1 MKHKSDDYKI
11 SAVKYYLKNK
21 DNIRKTCK
29 IFDCSKISLQRCI
42 DRYKTTKNITRKNR
56 TPISYKINKDQVKTA
71 VNMIDKNEQLTM
83 DELLFSIYIYMFVSL
98 SASYA
103 GNACAVRQSII
114 KYTTNSNETQ
124 FFDWLVTSMKS
135 VNQILENT
143 PIIFESNYIYPNPSN
158 TTSINFKNFDL
169 LTSHHDIHELNDNS
183 INEIT
188 EKYIRRK
195 ERLIKT
201 IKEQNK
207 INFIRYCKNQQ
218 NIEEEEIL
226 KFYKNI
232 KNINTN
238 LLFNFI
244 LISDNNDLVIPNSLL
259 KDNFIYINLNNY
271 IDDDILNET
280 NTYFKIIKTYKCIF
294 DLVK

>member
-1 MKHKSDDYKI
+1 M
-11 SAVKYYLKNK
+11 YL
-21 DNIRKTCK
+21 
-29 IFDCSKISLQRCI
+29 
-42 DRYKTTKNITRKNR
+42 
-56 TPISYKINKDQVKTA
+56 
-71 VNMIDKNEQLTM
+71 
-83 DELLFSIYIYMFVSL
+83 SL
-98 SASYA
+98 SSSYA
-103 GNACAVRQSII
+103 GNACAVRHSINN
-114 KYTTNSNETQ
+114 YTTNSNETQ

-143 PIIFESNYIYPNPSN
+143 PIIFESNYIYPN
-158 TTSINFKNFDL
+158 TTSIDFKNFDL

-218 NIEEEEIL
+218 NLEEEEIL
-226 KFYKNI
+226 IFYKNV
-232 KNINTN
+232 KNINPN

-244 LISDNNDLVIPNSLL
+244 LISDCNDLVIPNSLL
-259 KDNFIYINLNNY
+259 KNNIIYINLNNY
-271 IDDDILNET
+271 VDDDIVNET
-280 NTYFKIIKTYKCIF
+280 NNYYKIIKTYKCVF

>member
-1 MKHKSDDYKI
+1 M
-11 SAVKYYLKNK
+11 YL
-21 DNIRKTCK
+21 
-29 IFDCSKISLQRCI
+29 
-42 DRYKTTKNITRKNR
+42 
-56 TPISYKINKDQVKTA
+56 
-71 VNMIDKNEQLTM
+71 
-83 DELLFSIYIYMFVSL
+83 SL
-98 SASYA
+98 SSSY
-103 GNACAVRQSII
+103 GGKACAVRQSII
-114 KYTTNSNETQ
+114 NYTRNSNETQ

-143 PIIFESNYIYPNPSN
+143 PIIFESNYIYPNSLN

-169 LTSHHDIHELNDNS
+169 LTSHHDIHEFNDNS

-188 EKYIRRK
+188 EKYIRRY
-195 ERLIKT
+195 ERLINT

-207 INFIRYCKNQQ
+207 INFIRYCRNQQ

-244 LISDNNDLVIPNSLL
+244 LISNDNLVIPNSLL

-271 IDDDILNET
+271 IDDDIVNET
-280 NTYFKIIKTYKCIF
+280 NDYYRIIKSYKCVF

>member
-1 MKHKSDDYKI
+1 MKH
-11 SAVKYYLKNK
+11 
-21 DNIRKTCK
+21 NI
-29 IFDCSKISLQRCI
+29 
-42 DRYKTTKNITRKNR
+42 Y
-56 TPISYKINKDQVKTA
+56 
-71 VNMIDKNEQLTM
+71 
-83 DELLFSIYIYMFVSL
+83 VSL
-98 SASYA
+98 SSSYA
-103 GNACAVRQSII
+103 GNACAVRQSIVN
-114 KYTTNSNETQ
+114 YTTNSNETQ

-143 PIIFESNYIYPNPSN
+143 PIIFESNYIYPN
-158 TTSINFKNFDL
+158 TTSIDFKNFDL

-201 IKEQNK
+201 IKEQTK

-226 KFYKNI
+226 KFYKNV